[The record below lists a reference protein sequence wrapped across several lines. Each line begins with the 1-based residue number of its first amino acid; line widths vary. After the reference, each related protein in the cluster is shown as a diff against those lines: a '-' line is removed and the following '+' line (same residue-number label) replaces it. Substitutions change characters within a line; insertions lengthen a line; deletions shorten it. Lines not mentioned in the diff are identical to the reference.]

1 MSNDFNE
8 VVAVI
13 ADFGLGRRKSK
24 GKGRERK
31 SRRFGKNS
39 ISMMR
44 LRSTDEEKNC
54 EIVNLLI
61 IICVVIL

>member
-1 MSNDFNE
+1 MRILVLEEGGS
-8 VVAVI
+8 
-13 ADFGLGRRKSK
+13 RK
-24 GKGRERK
+24 GKEGRERVEEV
-31 SRRFGKNS
+31 GKNS